1 MPRVGRPWVSHYVSL
16 VYLAQARLNH
26 HAGIAQDRMIAA
38 ISKSVNIT
46 IEERELAPFCVLGPT
61 LRQGA
66 PCLKRPKTR
75 DLLRWRVKC
84 TNANEGSGTWANN
97 NLSKQRYVTNIKR
110 Y

>member
-1 MPRVGRPWVSHYVSL
+1 MGQPLRL
-16 VYLAQARLNH
+16 ARLPRPSTTNH

-75 DLLRWRVKC
+75 DLPRWRVKC

-97 NLSKQRYVTNIKR
+97 NLSKLRYVTNIKR

>member
-1 MPRVGRPWVSHYVSL
+1 MGQPLRL
-16 VYLAQARLNH
+16 ARLPHPSTTNH
-26 HAGIAQDRMIAA
+26 QAGIAQDRMIAA

-75 DLLRWRVKC
+75 DLPRWCVKC